1 MLEDIPIICIPSLKR
16 SSFSTTTDFM
26 MITTFDINA
35 RAPRMEKTPAAMMPP
50 ML

>member
-1 MLEDIPIICIPSLKR
+1 MFDDIPIICMPSRNR

-35 RAPRMEKTPAAMMPP
+35 RAPRMEKTPAAMIPP
-50 ML
+50 RL